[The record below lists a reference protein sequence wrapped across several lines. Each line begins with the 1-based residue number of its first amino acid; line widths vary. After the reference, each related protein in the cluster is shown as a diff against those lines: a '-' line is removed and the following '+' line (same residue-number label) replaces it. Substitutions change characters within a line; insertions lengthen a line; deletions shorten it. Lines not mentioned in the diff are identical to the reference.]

1 MKRKRRKRELTVKQV
16 RTIAFIIS
24 IGIFLG
30 AIIMDISN
38 VKLNSI
44 EITEFFIIERLGFY
58 ILLLMFSV
66 VIYDLILIRGKVLRK
81 EDDKIRANIME
92 MLSKTDFKEVQFQ
105 LIATDSATMMLLDI
119 LEKEQVK
126 FYAKLAKDN
135 DEIIIQC
142 IDKHN
147 DMVHLSKITNFS
159 YFEKFFK
166 VS

>member
-1 MKRKRRKRELTVKQV
+1 
-16 RTIAFIIS
+16 
-24 IGIFLG
+24 
-30 AIIMDISN
+30 
-38 VKLNSI
+38 
-44 EITEFFIIERLGFY
+44 
-58 ILLLMFSV
+58 
-66 VIYDLILIRGKVLRK
+66 
-81 EDDKIRANIME
+81 ME
-92 MLSKTDFKEVQFQ
+92 KLSKTDFKEVQFQ